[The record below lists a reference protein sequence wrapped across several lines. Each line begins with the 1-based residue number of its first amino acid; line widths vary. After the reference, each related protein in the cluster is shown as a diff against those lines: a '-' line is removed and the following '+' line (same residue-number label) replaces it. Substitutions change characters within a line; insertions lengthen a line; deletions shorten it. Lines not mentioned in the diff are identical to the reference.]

1 VVHALREGTRDVP
14 ELQREGEVG
23 EAKSMTV
30 EKIREI
36 ANDVVKSIDAD
47 IVSMSQLAEKS
58 LGIEIA
64 MQYLKLAKI
73 YLKGL

>member
-1 VVHALREGTRDVP
+1 
-14 ELQREGEVG
+14 
-23 EAKSMTV
+23 MTV